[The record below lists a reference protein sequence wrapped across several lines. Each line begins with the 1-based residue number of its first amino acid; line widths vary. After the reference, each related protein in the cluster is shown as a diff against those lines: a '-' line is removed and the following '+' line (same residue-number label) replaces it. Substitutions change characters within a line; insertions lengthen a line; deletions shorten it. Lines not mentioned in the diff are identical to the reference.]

1 MLIPQEFGFG
11 AGLFC
16 KKYKSNKIQM
26 KKLYSLLSVAFISVA
41 AFAQNPVLNPGF
53 ENWSGSNP
61 SNWTTSNSSQGN
73 PITKATPGYSSA
85 SAAKLTAIATAGGT
99 ALPLMTS
106 EGTGFSVTHAYS
118 NLELWYKAA
127 FVASDVCNVTVSFL
141 DASNNAIGG
150 GAKTIN
156 TNTTTFTHVTV
167 PLTVVGTPAKCQI
180 TFTVVNPGGGI
191 VIVNL
196 GSTITLDDIELTG
209 VIGIDELKENS
220 DLAVYPNPVHDRML
234 MQVTTTPGEKITWSL
249 TDASGKVVAT
259 RKSEI
264 VSSDILKDEMQLPQ
278 LAKGFYILSLQ
289 SDTRRA
295 TRRVVIE

>member
-1 MLIPQEFGFG
+1 
-11 AGLFC
+11 
-16 KKYKSNKIQM
+16 
-26 KKLYSLLSVAFISVA
+26 
-41 AFAQNPVLNPGF
+41 
-53 ENWSGSNP
+53 
-61 SNWTTSNSSQGN
+61 
-73 PITKATPGYSSA
+73 
-85 SAAKLTAIATAGGT
+85 
-99 ALPLMTS
+99 
-106 EGTGFSVTHAYS
+106 
-118 NLELWYKAA
+118 
-127 FVASDVCNVTVSFL
+127 
-141 DASNNAIGG
+141 
-150 GAKTIN
+150 N

-220 DLAVYPNPVHDRML
+220 DLVVYPNPVHDRML

-278 LAKGFYILSLQ
+278 LAKGFYVLSLQ